1 MIPNL
6 KCRYILIF
14 WVFFLTWF
22 VYSYFLGD
30 NSLISYNELKDNYRK
45 LKKEEAYW
53 KNLNSIYEQK
63 ISSFKRN
70 KEFYYEKLAR
80 EMFLKYRNGEKVIL
94 FVKPQESER

>member
-1 MIPNL
+1 M
-6 KCRYILIF
+6 
-14 WVFFLTWF
+14 
-22 VYSYFLGD
+22 YSYFLGD

-53 KNLNSIYEQK
+53 RNLNSIYKQK